1 MKTNHFYSFHPI
13 AQTFGNLV
21 DEFVNKGLLDLAGG
35 QIFQVNSPAI
45 NVMENDKEYI
55 VQVAAPG
62 LDKSAFKLAIE
73 KNQLVISAEVKETNE
88 ESTEKYTR
96 KEFNFKSFSRQF
108 TLPEN
113 ADVDQINASYEH
125 GILSVKVAKFIPTQK
140 ESKVIEIL

>member
-55 VQVAAPG
+55 VQVAD
-62 LDKSAFKLAIE
+62 LDWT
-73 KNQLVISAEVKETNE
+73 NQHSN
-88 ESTEKYTR
+88 
-96 KEFNFKSFSRQF
+96 
-108 TLPEN
+108 
-113 ADVDQINASYEH
+113 
-125 GILSVKVAKFIPTQK
+125 
-140 ESKVIEIL
+140 